1 MDKKTNVPELIKK
14 ATSTRNAFRR
24 IPPSIHELRLTRDDW
39 PDFIVIE
46 SGSYQMEGDD
56 YDDLTNYIQL
66 MIAAQEFVDYVYL
79 TIQEKLP
86 WLTLSKNSNGF
97 SILYKLDK
105 KVVYDLNL
113 FKYAEPLQALFF
125 DEGEVEVKIEIVQ
138 KGIIFLRYSAIMI
151 NEKPFQRI
159 LQRSKDG
166 MIFSLEVA
174 KARQLMENEGF
185 VNLDRQ
191 KDYTLVRVS
200 IPFVLENSFDQAP
213 FMNTDISD
221 EIYSNV
227 FLYEELLLKI
237 QMLNAFVISSISS
250 IQE

>member
-1 MDKKTNVPELIKK
+1 MDKKIADIVKK
-14 ATSTRNAFRR
+14 ASSKNDSFRK
-24 IPPSIHELRLTRDDW
+24 IPPSIHELFLTRDDW
-39 PDFIVIE
+39 ADFIVIE

-56 YDDLTNYIQL
+56 YDDLTKYIQL
-66 MIAAQEFVDYVYL
+66 MIAAQEFADYVYL

-97 SILYKLDK
+97 SILYKMDK

-125 DEGEVEVKIEIVQ
+125 DEGEVDVKIEIVH
-138 KGIIFLRYSAIMI
+138 KGIIFLRYSAITI

-159 LQRSKDG
+159 LQRSNDG
-166 MIFSLEVA
+166 LIFSLEVA

-200 IPFVLENSFDQAP
+200 IPFVLENSFDQAS
-213 FMNTDISD
+213 FMNTDIFD
-221 EIYSNV
+221 EIYSNA
-227 FLYEELLLKI
+227 FLYEALLLKI
-237 QMLNAFVISSISS
+237 QMLNAFVISR